1 MFAIW
6 DIFLCMCLRVS
17 LLCDVFFSWEAG
29 SISGWQKKANKS
41 GVNRALDSKVH
52 SIRSLT
58 SCRVWL
64 KVELSTEV
72 WLLLRAGQS
81 SEKFQM
87 SFQFTEVMSQ
97 HIPLPWDLK
106 SSRKDTTLC
115 GFQLCMNLELVQGKY
130 FEWQNTQE
138 WRASILRHI
147 MYLKCL
153 CKELQCGT
161 SCFLWQDA
169 FHTAFE
175 APWYR
180 FTPH

>member
-1 MFAIW
+1 MV
-6 DIFLCMCLRVS
+6 D
-17 LLCDVFFSWEAG
+17 
-29 SISGWQKKANKS
+29 KKANKS

-52 SIRSLT
+52 SIKSLT

-72 WLLLRAGQS
+72 WLLLCRTKLRKIPDEYSIHWSHVSHQL
-81 SEKFQM
+81 
-87 SFQFTEVMSQ
+87 
-97 HIPLPWDLK
+97 IPLPWDLK
-106 SSRKDTTLC
+106 SSRKDTMLC
-115 GFQLCMNLELVQGKY
+115 GFQLCMNLELVQAKY
-130 FEWQNTQE
+130 FEWQSTQE
-138 WRASILRHI
+138 WRVSMLRHI

-153 CKELQCGT
+153 CKELHRGT

-180 FTPH
+180 FTPY